1 MYFSDMSDKTVV
13 GWEAFVADFTV
24 EDLEVNF
31 ILGYTTGRSEYF
43 HFETGFPKKYFSIFI
58 IQQYKANFF
67 KYSIHNLKKIE
78 KKNYLLRRGGG

>member
-67 KYSIHNLKKIE
+67 F
-78 KKNYLLRRGGG
+78 

>member
-31 ILGYTTGRSEYF
+31 ILGYTMGRSEYF
-43 HFETGFPKKYFSIFI
+43 HFETGFPKK
-58 IQQYKANFF
+58 
-67 KYSIHNLKKIE
+67 
-78 KKNYLLRRGGG
+78 